1 MHMCRWEVYDCEHG
15 GVHFVCADVCAHACV
30 YVLEQEKSLGR
41 VMLTVGWPWGS
52 QSSSCRWRGWLSAS
66 LPTHDGSFIIIRHTV
81 KRCCSDPQDRELH
94 LCVHVLVFACMFMS
108 LRVRDNRM
116 ETEQEA
122 LSLITAAC
130 LSMCLSACACHRYAC
145 LRVSLWTCAYPYLD
159 GRRIACQ
166 STSGRVLHFSA
177 CAPRSI
183 NKGLCHNPNLTSP

>member
-1 MHMCRWEVYDCEHG
+1 MLLRPSRQRVTS
-15 GVHFVCADVCAHACV
+15 VHV
-30 YVLEQEKSLGR
+30 
-41 VMLTVGWPWGS
+41 
-52 QSSSCRWRGWLSAS
+52 
-66 LPTHDGSFIIIRHTV
+66 
-81 KRCCSDPQDRELH
+81 
-94 LCVHVLVFACMFMS
+94 CVHVLVCACMFMS

-159 GRRIACQ
+159 GRRVACQ

-183 NKGLCHNPNLTSP
+183 NKGLCHNPNLTSPEPASEQHQWYMATSGRPRCYRFSAWWMETSAGQSIPNLSPTVLI